1 MVIGID
7 GNEANV
13 NSSVGVSVYTKHI
26 LEYCAKK
33 ANNDLRF
40 KIFLKSEP
48 STKMPL
54 ENAYYKYVVVKAP
67 FLWSQIFLPFYILKN
82 KGIDLFYSPAH
93 YAPRFLKV
101 PLVLTIHDLS
111 YFYFPHEFLK
121 RDLYKLKNW
130 TEYSIKKAKKI
141 IAVSK
146 RTKKDIMRFYPEIEN
161 RCSVIY
167 NGFEKNIDLSYKKE
181 LNQSWGLKK
190 NEFILYVGTLQP
202 RKNLIRL
209 INAFNDATL
218 DNIGIKLVIAGKRGW
233 LFDNILNEAKKLKI
247 EDRVI
252 FTDYVSD
259 QDLAC
264 LYQNAI
270 CFVMPS
276 LYEGFGI
283 PILEAMSF
291 NLPVACSN
299 SSSLPEVGGDSCLY
313 FDPNDVKDM
322 GDKIKKLLTDD
333 VLRQNLKKL
342 GKERIKYFSWQKCA
356 EETLELLKSAVS

>member
-1 MVIGID
+1 
-7 GNEANV
+7 
-13 NSSVGVSVYTKHI
+13 
-26 LEYCAKK
+26 
-33 ANNDLRF
+33 
-40 KIFLKSEP
+40 
-48 STKMPL
+48 
-54 ENAYYKYVVVKAP
+54 
-67 FLWSQIFLPFYILKN
+67 
-82 KGIDLFYSPAH
+82 
-93 YAPRFLKV
+93 
-101 PLVLTIHDLS
+101 
-111 YFYFPHEFLK
+111 
-121 RDLYKLKNW
+121 
-130 TEYSIKKAKKI
+130 
-141 IAVSK
+141 
-146 RTKKDIMRFYPEIEN
+146 
-161 RCSVIY
+161 
-167 NGFEKNIDLSYKKE
+167 
-181 LNQSWGLKK
+181 
-190 NEFILYVGTLQP
+190 
-202 RKNLIRL
+202 
-209 INAFNDATL
+209 
-218 DNIGIKLVIAGKRGW
+218 